1 MAADNT
7 AMAEL
12 WNGPSG
18 QNWIR
23 FDEHHD
29 RGLRPWG
36 EAVLAAAAP
45 AAGERVL
52 DVGCGTGWMT
62 RTAAGAVG
70 DGHALGVDISE
81 MLVARATAK
90 AEDEGVANVA
100 FMVADA
106 QVHPFE
112 GGGLDLAMSR
122 FGVMFFADAVAA
134 FANVGR
140 ALAPGGRL
148 AFACW
153 QEMAHNHWIL
163 VPFGAMT
170 AVVGRPEPPPPDA
183 PGPWSLADPDRV
195 RAVLAAAG
203 FTGVGL
209 ETVDAPMWL
218 GDTVDEAYDF
228 IRASNN
234 ARLLL
239 EGKDPE
245 AAARALAALRTALE
259 GVEAGDE
266 GLVLPGRAWVVTAT
280 RA

>member
-1 MAADNT
+1 MAGDNA

-36 EAVLAAAAP
+36 EAVLATVAA

-62 RTAAGAVG
+62 RTAARATG

-81 MLVARATAK
+81 MLVARAAAK
-90 AEDEGVANVA
+90 ADEEGIPNVA
-100 FMVADA
+100 FTVADA

-112 GGGLDLAMSR
+112 ADSLDVAISR
-122 FGVMFFADAVAA
+122 FGIMFFADPVAA
-134 FANVGR
+134 FANFGR

-170 AVVGRPEPPPPDA
+170 AEVGRPESPPPDA

-195 RAVLAAAG
+195 RSVLGAAG

-218 GDTVDEAYDF
+218 GDTVDEACDF

-234 ARLLL
+234 ARMLL
-239 EGKDPE
+239 EGQDPE

-259 GVEAGDE
+259 GLEMSDE
-266 GLVLPGRAWVVTAT
+266 GLVLPGRAWVVTAS

>member
-1 MAADNT
+1 MAGDNA

-36 EAVLAAAAP
+36 EAVLATVAA

-62 RTAAGAVG
+62 RTAARATG

-81 MLVARATAK
+81 MLVARAAAK
-90 AEDEGVANVA
+90 ADEEGIPNVA
-100 FMVADA
+100 FTVADA

-112 GGGLDLAMSR
+112 ADSLDVAISR
-122 FGVMFFADAVAA
+122 FGIMFFADPVAA
-134 FANVGR
+134 FANIGR

-153 QEMAHNHWIL
+153 QELAHNHWIR

-170 AVVGRPEPPPPDA
+170 AVVGTPEPPPPDA

-195 RAVLAAAG
+195 RSVLGAAG

-209 ETVDAPMWL
+209 ETVDAPMFL
-218 GDTVDEAYDF
+218 GETVDEAYDF

-245 AAARALAALRTALE
+245 AVARALDALRTALE
-259 GVEAGDE
+259 GVEVGDE
-266 GLVLPGRAWVVTAT
+266 GLALPGRAWLVTAT

>member
-1 MAADNT
+1 MAGDNA

-12 WNGPSG
+12 WNGLSG
-18 QNWIR
+18 ENWIR

-29 RGLRPWG
+29 RGLRVWG

-62 RTAAGAVG
+62 RAAARAVG

-81 MLVARATAK
+81 LLVARATAK

-100 FMVADA
+100 FTVADA
-106 QVHPFE
+106 QVRLFE
-112 GGGLDLAMSR
+112 PGSFDLAISR

-134 FANVGR
+134 FANVAR
-140 ALAPGGRL
+140 ALTPGGRL

-153 QEMAHNHWIL
+153 QELRDNPWIL
-163 VPFGAMT
+163 VPFGAM
-170 AVVGRPEPPPPDA
+170 AAEVGPPEPPAPDA

-195 RAVLAAAG
+195 RSVLGAAG
-203 FTGVGL
+203 FVDVAL
-209 ETVDAPMWL
+209 ETVDAPMFM
-218 GDTVDEAYDF
+218 GDTADEAYEF
-228 IRASNN
+228 TRNGNN

-239 EGKDPE
+239 EGKDP
-245 AAARALAALRTALE
+245 AVVARALAALRAALQ
-259 GVEAGDE
+259 GVEVGAE
-266 GLVLPGRAWVVTAT
+266 GLALPGRAWLVTAT

>member
-1 MAADNT
+1 MAGENA

-12 WNGPSG
+12 WNGRSG
-18 QNWIR
+18 ENWIR

-36 EAVLAAAAP
+36 EAILAAAAP
-45 AAGERVL
+45 GPGERVL

-62 RTAAGAVG
+62 RTAARATG
-70 DGHALGVDISE
+70 DGHALGLDISE
-81 MLVARATAK
+81 MIVARARAS
-90 AEDEGVANVA
+90 AAAEGVGNVT
-100 FMVADA
+100 FTVGDA
-106 QVHPFE
+106 QDHPFE
-112 GGGLDLAMSR
+112 PASVDVAISR
-122 FGVMFFADAVAA
+122 FGIMFFADAVAA

-153 QEMAHNHWIL
+153 QNLQHNQWIL
-163 VPFGAMT
+163 VPLGAMT
-170 AVVGRPEPPPPDA
+170 AVVGMPEPVPPDA

-195 RAVLAAAG
+195 RSVLEAAG

-209 ETVDAPMWL
+209 DTVDAPMFL

-234 ARLLL
+234 ARMLL

-245 AAARALAALRTALE
+245 TAARALAAL
-259 GVEAGDE
+259 
-266 GLVLPGRAWVVTAT
+266 
-280 RA
+280 

>member
-1 MAADNT
+1 
-7 AMAEL
+7 
-12 WNGPSG
+12 
-18 QNWIR
+18 
-23 FDEHHD
+23 
-29 RGLRPWG
+29 
-36 EAVLAAAAP
+36 
-45 AAGERVL
+45 
-52 DVGCGTGWMT
+52 
-62 RTAAGAVG
+62 
-70 DGHALGVDISE
+70 
-81 MLVARATAK
+81 
-90 AEDEGVANVA
+90 VA
-100 FMVADA
+100 FTVADA

-112 GGGLDLAMSR
+112 AGGLDVAISR
-122 FGVMFFADAVAA
+122 FGVMFFADPVAA

-153 QEMAHNHWIL
+153 QGMAHNHWIL

-170 AVVGRPEPPPPDA
+170 AEVGRPEPLPPDA

-195 RAVLAAAG
+195 RSVLGAAG

-234 ARLLL
+234 ARMLL
-239 EGKDPE
+239 EGQDPE
-245 AAARALAALRTALE
+245 AAARALTALRTALE
-259 GVEAGDE
+259 GLELGDE
-266 GLVLPGRAWVVTAT
+266 GLVLPGRAWVVTAS

>member
-1 MAADNT
+1 VAGDNA

-18 QNWIR
+18 ENWIR
-23 FDEHHD
+23 FDEHHN

-36 EAVLAAAAP
+36 EAMLAAAAP

-52 DVGCGTGWMT
+52 DIGCGTGWTT
-62 RTAAGAVG
+62 RAAARAVG

-81 MLVARATAK
+81 MLVARAAATA
-90 AEDEGVANVA
+90 EEEGVPNVA
-100 FMVADA
+100 FTVGDA

-112 GGGLDLAMSR
+112 AGSLDLAISR
-122 FGVMFFADAVAA
+122 FGVMFFADPVAA

-148 AFACW
+148 AVACW
-153 QEMAHNHWIL
+153 QELAHNHWIL

-170 AVVGRPEPPPPDA
+170 AEVGRPEPPPPDA

-195 RAVLAAAG
+195 RSVLGAAG
-203 FTGVGL
+203 FKGVAL
-209 ETVDAPMWL
+209 ETVEAPMFM

-228 IRASNN
+228 IRASSN
-234 ARLLL
+234 ARMLL

-245 AAARALAALRTALE
+245 TAARALAALHTALE
-259 GVEAGDE
+259 GLEMGDE
-266 GLVLPGRAWVVTAT
+266 GIALPGRAWVVTAT

>member
-1 MAADNT
+1 MAGENA

-12 WNGPSG
+12 WNGRSG
-18 QNWIR
+18 ENWIR

-62 RTAAGAVG
+62 RTAARATAA
-70 DGHALGVDISE
+70 GHALGVDISAL
-81 MLVARATAK
+81 LVARARATAE
-90 AEDEGVANVA
+90 AEGVGNVA
-100 FMVADA
+100 FTVGDA
-106 QVHPFE
+106 QDHPFE
-112 GGGLDLAMSR
+112 PASVEVAISR

-153 QEMAHNHWIL
+153 QGLQHNDWIR

-170 AVVGRPEPPPPDA
+170 SVVGPPEPVPPDA

-195 RAVLAAAG
+195 RSVLGSAG
-203 FTGVGL
+203 FSHVAL
-209 ETVDAPMWL
+209 DSVEAPMWL
-218 GDTVDEAYDF
+218 GGTAGEAYDF

-239 EGKDPE
+239 GGKDPE
-245 AAARALAALRTALE
+245 AAARALDALRTTLE
-259 GVEAGDE
+259 GVEAGDA
-266 GLVLPGRAWVVTAT
+266 GLALPGAAWLVTAT
-280 RA
+280 RP

>member
-1 MAADNT
+1 MAGDNA

-18 QNWIR
+18 ENWIR

-52 DVGCGTGWMT
+52 DIGCGTGWMT
-62 RTAAGAVG
+62 RAAARAVG
-70 DGHALGVDISE
+70 DGPALGVDISE

-90 AEDEGVANVA
+90 AEEEGVPNVA
-100 FMVADA
+100 FTVDDA

-112 GGGLDLAMSR
+112 AGGLDLAISR
-122 FGVMFFADAVAA
+122 FGVMFFADPVAA

-148 AFACW
+148 AVACW
-153 QEMAHNHWIL
+153 QELAHNHWIL

-170 AVVGRPEPPPPDA
+170 AEVGRPEPPPPDA

-195 RAVLAAAG
+195 RSVLGAAG

-209 ETVDAPMWL
+209 HTVEAPMFM
-218 GDTVDEAYDF
+218 GDTVDEAYEF
-228 IRASNN
+228 IRASSN

-245 AAARALAALRTALE
+245 AVARALDALHTALE
-259 GVEAGDE
+259 SVAVGNE
-266 GLVLPGRAWVVTAT
+266 GLALPGRAWVVTAT

>member
-1 MAADNT
+1 MAGDNA
-7 AMAEL
+7 AMARM

-18 QNWIR
+18 DNWIR
-23 FDEHHD
+23 FDEHHN

-36 EAVLAAAAP
+36 EAVLAAAVP

-52 DVGCGTGWMT
+52 DVGCGTGWTT
-62 RTAAGAVG
+62 RAAARATG
-70 DGHALGVDISE
+70 DGRALGVDISE
-81 MLVARATAK
+81 MLVQRARSTA
-90 AEDEGVANVA
+90 AAEGVANVA
-100 FMVADA
+100 FAVADA
-106 QVHPFE
+106 QDHPFDP
-112 GGGLDLAMSR
+112 GGFDVAISR

-134 FANVGR
+134 FANVAR

-153 QEMAHNHWIL
+153 QELRHNHWIL

-170 AVVGRPEPPPPDA
+170 AVVGTPEPPPPGA

-195 RAVLAAAG
+195 RSVLGAAG
-203 FTGVGL
+203 FSDVAL
-209 ETVDAPMWL
+209 DPVEAPMFL
-218 GDTVDEAYDF
+218 GETAEEAYEF
-228 IRASNN
+228 VRASNN

-245 AAARALAALRTALE
+245 AAPRALDALRSALE
-259 GVEAGDE
+259 DVTVGDE
-266 GLVLPGRAWVVTAT
+266 GLALPGAAWLVTAT

>member
-1 MAADNT
+1 MAGENA

-23 FDEHHD
+23 FDEHHN

-36 EAVLAAAAP
+36 DALLAAAAP

-52 DVGCGTGWMT
+52 DIGCGTGWTT
-62 RTAAGAVG
+62 RAAARAVG
-70 DGHALGVDISE
+70 DGRALGVDISE
-81 MLVARATAK
+81 MLVARAAAK
-90 AEDEGVANVA
+90 AEDEGVPNVA
-100 FMVADA
+100 FTVADA

-112 GGGLDLAMSR
+112 AGRLDVAISR

-153 QEMAHNHWIL
+153 QEMTHNHWIL
-163 VPFGAMT
+163 VPFGAMV
-170 AVVGRPEPPPPDA
+170 AEVGAPEPLPPDA

-195 RAVLAAAG
+195 RSLLGAAG
-203 FTGVGL
+203 FTGVAL
-209 ETVDAPMWL
+209 ETLDAPMWL

-228 IRASNN
+228 IRASTN
-234 ARLLL
+234 ARMVL

-245 AAARALAALRTALE
+245 AAARALAALRAALE
-259 GVEAGDE
+259 GVEAGDD
-266 GLVLPGRAWVVTAT
+266 GLALPGRSWLVTAT